1 MLLFILAFLNGYDI
15 MFIYL
20 CKTINLNINRQGSED
35 YTMDR
40 HGLVCRAVLEQPDIT
55 QRELAGKLDVSLGT
69 ANGLIKECLAKGY
82 IGEKSSQKGKARWR
96 LRAEGQKLLDQYRV
110 DGALIIAAGFGSR
123 FVPLTFEM
131 PKGLLE
137 VFGERMIERQ
147 IKQLHEVGIRNIT
160 IAVGYL
166 KEKFEYLIDKYGVE
180 LLYNPEY
187 TSKNTLTTIY
197 RARKVLEGRNMYVL
211 SSDNWMRENMYH
223 AYECGAWY
231 SSAFQRGETREWCL
245 YFNKKGRITDVKV
258 GGRDQWVMYGPAY
271 FSREFSRQFLPVLEA
286 YYKIPGTEQF
296 YWEQVYVDMLEGEAR
311 RRLEEEGGGLLEAAQ
326 EASGLAAARWDEIE
340 MDVNRQPDDQVYEFE
355 NLEELRLFDPRY
367 QNHSDNAA
375 MKLVAEVF
383 KVPESHIKD
392 IRCLKAGMTNKSF
405 LFKVEDRHCI
415 CRIPGPGT
423 ELLINREQEKTVYD
437 AVASLEI
444 TEHVLYMNE
453 KTGYKI
459 ADYYEGTRNAD
470 AADWDDMEKCMSMVR
485 CLHQSGITVA
495 HSFDIRERISF
506 YEKLCRSHGAL
517 LFEDYEEVRG
527 WMDWLMDTLDSMEH
541 PKCLCHIDANVDNF
555 LFFEDGSVKLLDWEY
570 AGMCD
575 PVMDV
580 SMCAIY
586 SYYNEE
592 DMERLFRLY
601 LRREPSEDELF
612 ALYANAALGGFLWCL
627 WAVYKSILGDEFGEY
642 TIIMYRY
649 AKKYY
654 RKLRKL

>member
-1 MLLFILAFLNGYDI
+1 
-15 MFIYL
+15 
-20 CKTINLNINRQGSED
+20 
-35 YTMDR
+35 MDR
-40 HGLVCRAVLEQPDIT
+40 HGLVCRAVLEQPDLT
-55 QRELAGKLDVSLGT
+55 QRELAQKLTVSLGT
-69 ANGLIKECLAKGY
+69 ANGLIKECIAKGY
-82 IGEKSSQKGKARWR
+82 IGEEEDLRGRGRWR
-96 LRAEGQKLLDQYRV
+96 LEEEGRSLLKRYKV

-123 FVPLTFEM
+123 FVPLTFET

-147 IKQLHEVGIRNIT
+147 IRQLHEAGITDIT

-166 KEKFEYLIDKYGVE
+166 KEKFEYLIDKYDVK

-187 TSKNTLTTIY
+187 TNKNTLTTIY

-231 SSAFQRGETREWCL
+231 SAAFQKGETREWCL
-245 YFNKKGRITDVKV
+245 TFNKKGRITDVKV

-271 FSREFSRQFLPVLEA
+271 FSREFSGEFLPVLEA
-286 YYKIPGTEQF
+286 YYKTPGTEQL
-296 YWEQVYVDMLEGEAR
+296 YWEQVFVDMLAGEAR
-311 RRLEEEGGGLLEAAQ
+311 TRLEEGDKDILKAAEAACGLP
-326 EASGLAAARWDEIE
+326 ASRWDEIG
-340 MDVNRQPDDQVYEFE
+340 MDVNRQPEDQVYEFE

-375 MKLVAEVF
+375 MKLVAQVF
-383 KVPESHIKD
+383 KVPESGIRD

-405 LFKVEDRHCI
+405 LFRVDDKSCI

-423 ELLINREQEKTVYD
+423 ELLINRKQEKKVYD
-437 AVASLEI
+437 AIAPLGI
-444 TEHVLYMNE
+444 TEHVVYMNE

-459 ADYYEGTRNAD
+459 ADYYEGARNACSG
-470 AADWDDMEKCMSMVR
+470 DWSDMEQCMAMVR
-485 CLHQSGITVA
+485 RLHQSGITVG
-495 HSFDIRERISF
+495 HDFDIRERIDF
-506 YEKLCRSHGAL
+506 YEKLCRSHGAI
-517 LFEDYEEVRG
+517 LFEDYYEVRG
-527 WMDWLMDTLDSMEH
+527 WMDWLMDTLEGMNR
-541 PKCLCHIDANVDNF
+541 PRCLCHIDANVDNF
-555 LFFEDGSVKLLDWEY
+555 LFLEDGGVKLLDWEY

-586 SYYNEE
+586 SYYNEDE
-592 DMERLFRLY
+592 MEKLLELY
-601 LRREPSEDELF
+601 LEREPETEEIF

-627 WAVYKSILGDEFGEY
+627 WAVYKSVLGEEFGEY

>member
-1 MLLFILAFLNGYDI
+1 
-15 MFIYL
+15 
-20 CKTINLNINRQGSED
+20 
-35 YTMDR
+35 MDR

-55 QRELAGKLDVSLGT
+55 QRELAQQLDVSLGT

-82 IGEKSSQKGKARWR
+82 IEEEDEVKGKGRWR
-96 LRAEGQKLLDQYRV
+96 LKAQGRGLLERYKV

-123 FVPLTFEM
+123 FVPLTFET

-147 IKQLHEVGIRNIT
+147 IRQLHEAGIRDIT

-166 KEKFEYLIDKYGVE
+166 KEKFEYLIDRYDVK

-211 SSDNWMRENMYH
+211 SSDNWMRRNMYH
-223 AYECGAWY
+223 GHECGAWY
-231 SSAFQRGETREWCL
+231 SSIFHKGETKEWCL
-245 YFNKKGRITDVKV
+245 SFNKKGRITDVKV
-258 GGRDQWVMYGPAY
+258 GGRDQWVMYGPVY
-271 FSREFSRQFLPVLEA
+271 FSREFSARFLPVLEA
-286 YYKIPGTEQF
+286 YYKTPGTEQF

-311 RRLEEEGGGLLEAAQ
+311 RRLEEEEAENLARA
-326 EASGLAAARWDEIE
+326 EELSGIPASRWCDID
-340 MDVNRQPDDQVYEFE
+340 MDVNRQPEDQVYEFE
-355 NLEELRLFDPRY
+355 NLEELRLFDSKY
-367 QNHSDNAA
+367 QNHSDNEA
-375 MKLVAEVF
+375 MKLVARVF
-383 KVPESHIKD
+383 QAPESHITD

-405 LFKVEDRHCI
+405 LFRIEDRHCI

-423 ELLINREQEKTVYD
+423 GLLIDRKQEKQVYD
-437 AVASLEI
+437 AIAPLGI
-444 TEHVLYMNE
+444 TEHVVYMNE

-459 ADYYEGTRNAD
+459 ADYYEGTRNAC
-470 AADWDDMEKCMSMVR
+470 ATDWSDMDRCMEMVR
-485 CLHQSGITVA
+485 RLHQSGIKVA
-495 HSFDIRERISF
+495 HSFDIRERIGF
-506 YEKLCRSHGAL
+506 YEKLCRTHGAI
-517 LFEDYEEVRG
+517 LFEDYEEVRE
-527 WMDWLMDTLDSMEH
+527 WMDWLMDMLDRMER

-555 LFFEDGSVKLLDWEY
+555 LFFGDGGVKLLDWEY

-575 PVMDV
+575 PVMDI

-601 LRREPSEDELF
+601 LQREPSEEELF
-612 ALYANAALGGFLWCL
+612 ALYANAALGGFLWSL
-627 WAVYKSILGDEFGEY
+627 WAVYKSVLGDEFGEY

>member
-1 MLLFILAFLNGYDI
+1 M
-15 MFIYL
+15 
-20 CKTINLNINRQGSED
+20 
-35 YTMDR
+35 
-40 HGLVCRAVLEQPDIT
+40 
-55 QRELAGKLDVSLGT
+55 
-69 ANGLIKECLAKGY
+69 
-82 IGEKSSQKGKARWR
+82 
-96 LRAEGQKLLDQYRV
+96 
-110 DGALIIAAGFGSR
+110 
-123 FVPLTFEM
+123 
-131 PKGLLE
+131 
-137 VFGERMIERQ
+137 
-147 IKQLHEVGIRNIT
+147 
-160 IAVGYL
+160 
-166 KEKFEYLIDKYGVE
+166 
-180 LLYNPEY
+180 
-187 TSKNTLTTIY
+187 
-197 RARKVLEGRNMYVL
+197 
-211 SSDNWMRENMYH
+211 
-223 AYECGAWY
+223 
-231 SSAFQRGETREWCL
+231 
-245 YFNKKGRITDVKV
+245 
-258 GGRDQWVMYGPAY
+258 
-271 FSREFSRQFLPVLEA
+271 LEA
-286 YYKIPGTEQF
+286 YYKTPGTEQF

-326 EASGLAAARWDEIE
+326 EAGGLAASRWDEIE

-383 KVPESHIKD
+383 KVPESSIKD

-470 AADWDDMEKCMSMVR
+470 SADWADMEKCMSMVR
-485 CLHQSGITVA
+485 RLHQSGITVA

-517 LFEDYEEVRG
+517 LFEDYEEVKG
-527 WMDWLMDTLDSMEH
+527 WMDWLMDTLDSMER